1 MSPPSPRRQRL
12 ALAAACALLALS
24 GVGCASKPPAAGG
37 SLPFMDSA
45 SFDSGL
51 SKQMGD
57 RANPIEVAM
66 VARATANKIPPR
78 LDKWLYAVGEG
89 SGGKVE
95 MQPDPTLPAERNPL
109 ALMGIAL
116 AIQAYQFAREKM
128 LYHPAHSYNAIV
140 YVDPKDGR
148 ITRVLF
154 SLRPDQLPA
163 PAEGA
168 AQEKGVP

>member
-1 MSPPSPRRQRL
+1 MSSPSARRL
-12 ALAAACALLALS
+12 ALAACALLALAA
-24 GVGCASKPPAAGG
+24 GCASKPSGVPG
-37 SLPFMDSA
+37 SVPFMDSA
-45 SFDSGL
+45 NFDHAL
-51 SKQMGD
+51 SKRMGD
-57 RANPIEVAM
+57 KTDPIEVPL
-66 VARATANKIPPR
+66 VARATANKIPER

-109 ALMGIAL
+109 ALMGIGL
-116 AIQAYQFAREKM
+116 AIQAYQFAREKL
-128 LYHPAHSYNAIV
+128 LYHPAHSYDAIV

-154 SLRPDQLPA
+154 SLRPDADAA
-163 PAEGA
+163 PAAGA